1 MCYSSFFLIFSNVV
15 SLIALLIAALSF
27 WMQYRN
33 KLTVSIDPKILFLPP
48 QNIYLDGISD
58 QFDGVVGFFKTQ
70 IDVVNY
76 SSHDIAFFDLR
87 VFNPK
92 NNYNHQ
98 FISKKTFPHNMSSDT
113 KISINDGVCSYEY
126 NVEVPDKK
134 YGVFKAHSLTHFDII
149 IYDFDKEAF
158 EDSIMLSFKISKKN
172 WIRKDPFAVTNR
184 EKFKMYCEKYDI
196 NGWGEMLQNDLAN
209 KEHNISNI
217 PHEQEY

>member
-1 MCYSSFFLIFSNVV
+1 MSDSSSFLSFSDAV
-15 SLIALLIAALSF
+15 SLIALFVAALSF

-33 KLTVSIDPKILFLPP
+33 KLTVSIDPKILFLSPP
-48 QNIYLDGISD
+48 NIYLDGISD

-87 VFNPK
+87 VFNPRT
-92 NNYNHQ
+92 NYNHQ
-98 FISKKTFPHNMSSDT
+98 FISKKTFPHDMSSDT
-113 KISINDGVCSYEY
+113 KISIYDGVCTYKY

-158 EDSIMLSFKISKKN
+158 EDQIMLSFKVSKKN
-172 WIRKDPFAVTNR
+172 WICKDPFAVTNR
-184 EKFKMYCEKYDI
+184 GKFKTYCEKYDI
-196 NGWGEMLQNDLAN
+196 NGWGKML
-209 KEHNISNI
+209 
-217 PHEQEY
+217 